1 MPLYELDS
9 TAFSSPAHS
18 GSVSFVGAIIPF
30 VIFAFIF
37 VIVAVTKGM
46 AASGRN
52 RLTQSGLRGRGLI
65 LSSSQMA
72 TNTRVGMQRF
82 EQRQMTLEIEVQG
95 VAPYVIQGVFLVPRG
110 MVDAIP
116 GSSLEIAVDR
126 SNPSSVIV
134 LGPGGFTG
142 PWLNSGPPQPF

>member
-1 MPLYELDS
+1 M
-9 TAFSSPAHS
+9 
-18 GSVSFVGAIIPF
+18 GAIIPF
-30 VIFAFIF
+30 LFFVIIF
-37 VIVAVTKGM
+37 VVVAVTKSM

-65 LSSSQMA
+65 LSSSQTA
-72 TNTRVGMQRF
+72 TNTRMGMQRF
-82 EQRQMTLEIEVQG
+82 EQLQMTLEIEVQG

-126 SNPSSVIV
+126 SNPSSVVV